1 MCNGLAMSSN
11 DNSLTILCVLE
22 KLQQFV
28 IGFRRMHI
36 THWPILFGILIHIS
50 PLQASPYQ
58 STSPSAAR
66 AFFAM
71 MAYSPS
77 TSLLRRTVGL
87 DVSR

>member
-11 DNSLTILCVLE
+11 DNGLTILSVLE

-28 IGFRRMHI
+28 IGFRRMHVPHYP
-36 THWPILFGILIHIS
+36 TPFGMSLHNQL
-50 PLQASPYQ
+50 PA
-58 STSPSAAR
+58 SPSAIR
-66 AFFAM
+66 ALFAM
-71 MAYSPS
+71 EVYSPS